1 MSILL
6 WASTS
11 ADVAGGYL
19 SLLFYNT
26 VNVYL
31 ETALYVESNLWAQI
45 YTWSVFKCS
54 SDSKR
59 VGVLLKYLTFLHLN
73 ILRELERLK
82 RRYKETREKQFRN
95 YSSAKPIIE

>member
-6 WASTS
+6 WPSTS

-31 ETALYVESNLWAQI
+31 ETALYVQSNFWAQI

-59 VGVLLKYLTFLHLN
+59 VGVLLKYLTST
-73 ILRELERLK
+73 LK
-82 RRYKETREKQFRN
+82 HFT
-95 YSSAKPIIE
+95 AVGVIEPMLKNQQKIEGVYDNKFS